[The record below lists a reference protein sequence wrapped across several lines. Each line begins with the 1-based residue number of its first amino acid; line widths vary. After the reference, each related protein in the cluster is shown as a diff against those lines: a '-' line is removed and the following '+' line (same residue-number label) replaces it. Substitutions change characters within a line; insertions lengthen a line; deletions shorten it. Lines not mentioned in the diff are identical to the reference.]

1 MRKAMPIGV
10 EDFCELRKGYY
21 FVDKTRFIRQL
32 LDERSKVTLLTRPRR
47 FGKTLTMSMLDWF
60 FSIDKADKSRALFT
74 GLDIERA
81 GASYME
87 ARGQYPVIFLTFKDM
102 NGLDWKAMQGLF
114 GNYISMLFLRYT
126 YLLESPR
133 VQEPLK
139 KRFQQ
144 LVDMTADEVQLSTA
158 LVLLM
163 EMLRQY
169 HGRRVIL
176 LIDEYDAPIQQAWEN
191 GFYRECIAFQKQLLG
206 SALKSNDNLEFA
218 VLTGVLRVA
227 KESIFSDLN
236 NLDVCSVLSTRY
248 DDIIGFTPEEVRQM
262 AHDLQREDRLP
273 EIRKWYDG
281 YRFGEAEI
289 YNPWSV
295 INFFRNDCFGDYWV
309 NTSGNGI
316 LRALLEKA
324 DAQRIETLQTLLD
337 GGTIQVTLNER
348 VIYEDIGRDKSALYT
363 ILLLTGYL
371 TTASINAARRNRYA
385 LRIPNKEIRDIYATE
400 ILNHLA
406 QGLDTDTFDDLFD
419 YLLHGDSRNFASQLQ
434 KILLGIISTYDAANK
449 ESFYH
454 GFMLGL
460 STLLLG
466 SEYWVESN
474 RESGYGRFDLA
485 IFPEDPQKSG
495 VILEFKAAASEAEL
509 EGKAKEALA
518 QIEDRHYDTEFQK
531 RGIHNVWKY
540 GIAFCGKR
548 IHVAMAKQDKQ
559 ATTK

>member
-60 FSIDKADKSRALFT
+60 FSIDKANNSRELFT

-81 GASYME
+81 GAPYMK
-87 ARGQYPVIFLTFKDM
+87 ACGQYPVVFLTFKDT
-102 NGLDWKAMQGLF
+102 NGLDWKAMRGLF

-126 YLLESPR
+126 YLLEGPR

-144 LVDMTADEVQLSTA
+144 IVDMTADEVQLSTA

-248 DDIIGFTPEEVRQM
+248 EDIIGFTPDEVSKM
-262 AHDLQREDRLP
+262 ANDLHREDRLP

-324 DAQRIETLQTLLD
+324 DAQRIESLQTLLD
-337 GGTIQVTLNER
+337 GGRIQVTLNER

-363 ILLLTGYL
+363 MLLLTGYL
-371 TTASINAARRNRYA
+371 TTAPVTAARRNRYA
-385 LRIPNKEIRDIYATE
+385 LRIPNEEIRDIYTTE

-406 QGLDTDTFDDLFD
+406 KGLDTDTFDDLFD
-419 YLLHGDSRNFASQLQ
+419 YLLHGDRNNFAAQLQ

-460 STLLLG
+460 STLLLR
-466 SEYWVESN
+466 SDYLVESN
-474 RESGYGRFDLA
+474 RESGYGRFDMA
-485 IFPEDPQKSG
+485 IFPKDPQKSG
-495 VILEFKAAASEAEL
+495 VILEFKAAASEADL
-509 EGKAKEALA
+509 ESKANEALA
-518 QIEDRHYDTEFQK
+518 QIEARHYDEEFQK
-531 RGIHNVWKY
+531 RGIQNVWKY
-540 GIAFCGKR
+540 GIAFCGKK
-548 IHVAMAKQDKQ
+548 IHVAMAN
-559 ATTK
+559 

>member
-60 FSIDKADKSRALFT
+60 FSIDKANNSRELFT

-81 GASYME
+81 GAPYMK
-87 ARGQYPVIFLTFKDM
+87 ACGQYPVVFLTFKDT
-102 NGLDWKAMQGLF
+102 NGLDWKAMRGLF

-126 YLLESPR
+126 YLLEGPR

-144 LVDMTADEVQLSTA
+144 IVDMTADEVQLSTA

-248 DDIIGFTPEEVRQM
+248 EDIIGFTPDEVSKM
-262 AHDLQREDRLP
+262 ANDLHREDRLP

-324 DAQRIETLQTLLD
+324 DAQRIESLQTLLD
-337 GGTIQVTLNER
+337 GGRIQVTLNER

-363 ILLLTGYL
+363 MLLLTGYL
-371 TTASINAARRNRYA
+371 TTAPVTAARRNRYA
-385 LRIPNKEIRDIYATE
+385 LRIPNEEIRDIYTTE

-406 QGLDTDTFDDLFD
+406 KGLDTDTFDDLFD
-419 YLLHGDSRNFASQLQ
+419 YLLHGDRKNFAAQLQ

-460 STLLLG
+460 STLLLR
-466 SEYWVESN
+466 SDYLVESN
-474 RESGYGRFDLA
+474 RESGYGRFDMA
-485 IFPEDPQKSG
+485 IFPKDPQKSG
-495 VILEFKAAASEAEL
+495 VILEFKAAASEADL
-509 EGKAKEALA
+509 ESKANEALA
-518 QIEDRHYDTEFQK
+518 QIEARHYDEEFQK
-531 RGIHNVWKY
+531 RGIQNVWKY
-540 GIAFCGKR
+540 GIAFCGKK
-548 IHVAMAKQDKQ
+548 IHVAMAN
-559 ATTK
+559 

>member
-1 MRKAMPIGV
+1 MKA
-10 EDFCELRKGYY
+10 C
-21 FVDKTRFIRQL
+21 
-32 LDERSKVTLLTRPRR
+32 
-47 FGKTLTMSMLDWF
+47 
-60 FSIDKADKSRALFT
+60 
-74 GLDIERA
+74 
-81 GASYME
+81 
-87 ARGQYPVIFLTFKDM
+87 GQYPVVFLTFKDT
-102 NGLDWKAMQGLF
+102 NGLDWKAMRGLF

-126 YLLESPR
+126 YLLEGPR

-144 LVDMTADEVQLSTA
+144 IVDMTADEVQLSTA

-262 AHDLQREDRLP
+262 AHDLHREDRLP

-295 INFFRNDCFGDYWV
+295 LNFFRNDRFDDYWV

-531 RGIHNVWKY
+531 EASIT
-540 GIAFCGKR
+540 CGN
-548 IHVAMAKQDKQ
+548 MG
-559 ATTK
+559 